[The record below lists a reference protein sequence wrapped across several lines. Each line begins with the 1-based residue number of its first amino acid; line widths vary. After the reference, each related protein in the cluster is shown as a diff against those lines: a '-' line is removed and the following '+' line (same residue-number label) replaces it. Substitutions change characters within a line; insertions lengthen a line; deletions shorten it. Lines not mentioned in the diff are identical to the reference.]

1 MANNHEEP
9 FHFHIYQMDILVV
22 MLIHGPDILSSVI
35 KHRFTQLL
43 RVSLDLQLLADF
55 LGK

>member
-1 MANNHEEP
+1 MANNLEEP

-43 RVSLDLQLLADF
+43 EYH
-55 LGK
+55 

>member
-9 FHFHIYQMDILVV
+9 FHFRIYQMDILVV
-22 MLIHGPDILSSVI
+22 MLIHGSDILSSVI

-43 RVSLDLQLLADF
+43 EYH
-55 LGK
+55 